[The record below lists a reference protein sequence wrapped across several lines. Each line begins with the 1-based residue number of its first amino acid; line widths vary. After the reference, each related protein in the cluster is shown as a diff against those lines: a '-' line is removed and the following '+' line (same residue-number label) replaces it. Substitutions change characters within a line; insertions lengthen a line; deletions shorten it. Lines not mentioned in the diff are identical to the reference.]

1 MSEPRFLFDSEF
13 DFTRR
18 SFLMLGT
25 AGVLAL
31 MASPLKA
38 ASAEDFVADLARRV
52 MRLAGSKRS
61 AASLKREFVRLLTRN
76 ADMKAIARFAL
87 GKYLRRMPRSMRGE
101 YYRLVLSY
109 IAGLFVYY
117 RKDLAGKDVRIGR
130 MRERGKWLTVDTTV
144 IYPDGKTAP
153 VKWRIYKSG
162 SGWRVGDVNIQG
174 IWLSLR
180 MRDKFVSILN
190 QNHGDFAALMDY
202 LRAQAA

>member
-1 MSEPRFLFDSEF
+1 MSESTVSFISRDVL
-13 DFTRR
+13 TRR
-18 SFLMLGT
+18 AFLATSM
-25 AGVLAL
+25 AGLAAFL
-31 MASPLKA
+31 APPLKA
-38 ASAEDFVADLARRV
+38 GSAEDFVADLARKV
-52 MRLAGSKRS
+52 MRLAGSNRRS
-61 AASLKREFVRLLTRN
+61 AALKREFVHLLTRN

-87 GKYLRRMPRSMRGE
+87 GKYRRRMPRSMRGE

-117 RKDLAGKDVRIGR
+117 RKDLAGEDVRIGR
-130 MRERGKWLTVDTTV
+130 TRRRGTWLTVDTTI
-144 IYPDGKTAP
+144 IYPDGRSSP

-190 QNHGDFAALMDY
+190 QNKGDFAALMDY